1 MAPSWRGER
10 AERGCGLS
18 GISQDLARFSFFF
31 HKDSYRDS
39 SLILILD
46 FDLDSD
52 VGFDLD
58 LIWIRF

>member
-1 MAPSWRGER
+1 MDFPGFLRVW
-10 AERGCGLS
+10 L
-18 GISQDLARFSFFF
+18 DFHFF